1 VSGLEEILRGR
12 IHKYGDNVDTDSII
26 PGRFLKEMDPKKLAE
41 HAMEGI
47 DPNFVKKV
55 KPGDFVVAGRN
66 FGCGSS
72 REHAPIALRYAGI
85 KAVLAKSFARIFYR
99 NAIDGGHLIP
109 IEIDDS
115 VYEKLSDGDEIE
127 VDVSKGI
134 IRNLTK
140 NEFYNIRP
148 IPELVMKIIKAGGI
162 FMFRYETEGV

>member
-1 VSGLEEILRGR
+1 MIELEEILRGR
-12 IHKYGDNVDTDSII
+12 VHKYGDNVDTDAII

-55 KPGDFVVAGRN
+55 RPGDFIVAGKN

-72 REHAPIALRYAGI
+72 REHAPIALRYSGI

-99 NAIDGGHLIP
+99 NAVDGGHLIP
-109 IEIDDS
+109 IEIDNN
-115 VYEKLSDGDEIE
+115 VYERLSDGDEIE
-127 VDVSKGI
+127 IDISKGI

-140 NEFYNIRP
+140 GEVYNIRP

-162 FMFRYETEGV
+162 FMFKHE

>member
-1 VSGLEEILRGR
+1 MRGR
-12 IHKYGDNVDTDSII
+12 VHKYGDNVDTDSII

-47 DPNFVKKV
+47 DPDFVKKV
-55 KPGDFVVAGRN
+55 RPGDFVVAGKN

-99 NAIDGGHLIP
+99 NAVDGGHLIP
-109 IEIDDS
+109 IEIDNN
-115 VYEKLSDGDEIE
+115 VYERLSDGDEIE

-134 IRNLTK
+134 VRNSTK
-140 NEFYNIRP
+140 GEVYNIRP

-162 FMFRYETEGV
+162 FMFKHE

>member
-1 VSGLEEILRGR
+1 MIELEEILRGR
-12 IHKYGDNVDTDSII
+12 VHKYGDNVDTDAII

-55 KPGDFVVAGRN
+55 KPGDFIVAGKN

-72 REHAPIALRYAGI
+72 REHAPIALRYSGI

-99 NAIDGGHLIP
+99 NAVDGGHLIP
-109 IEIDDS
+109 IEIDNN
-115 VYEKLSDGDEIE
+115 VYERLSDGDEIE
-127 VDVSKGI
+127 IDISKGI

-140 NEFYNIRP
+140 GEVYNIRP

-162 FMFRYETEGV
+162 FMFKHE

>member
-1 VSGLEEILRGR
+1 MRGR
-12 IHKYGDNVDTDSII
+12 VHKYGDNVDTDSII

-47 DPNFVKKV
+47 DPDFVKKV
-55 KPGDFVVAGRN
+55 RPGDFVVAGKN

-99 NAIDGGHLIP
+99 NAVDGGHLIP
-109 IEIDDS
+109 IEIDNN
-115 VYEKLSDGDEIE
+115 VYERLSDGDEIE

-134 IRNLTK
+134 VRNLTK
-140 NEFYNIRP
+140 GEVYNIRP

-162 FMFRYETEGV
+162 FMFKHE

>member
-1 VSGLEEILRGR
+1 MEGVLRGR
-12 IHKYGDNVDTDSII
+12 VHKYGDNVDTDSII

-47 DPNFVKKV
+47 DPDFVKKV
-55 KPGDFVVAGRN
+55 RPGDFVVAGKN

-99 NAIDGGHLIP
+99 NAVDGGHLIP
-109 IEIDDS
+109 IEIDNN
-115 VYEKLSDGDEIE
+115 VYERLSDGDEIE

-140 NEFYNIRP
+140 GEVYNIRP

-162 FMFRYETEGV
+162 FMFKHE

>member
-1 VSGLEEILRGR
+1 MRGR
-12 IHKYGDNVDTDSII
+12 VHKYGDNVDTDSII
-26 PGRFLKEMDPKKLAE
+26 PGRFLKEMDPKRLAE

-47 DPNFVKKV
+47 DPDFVKKV
-55 KPGDFVVAGRN
+55 KPGDFIVAGKN

-99 NAIDGGHLIP
+99 NAVDGGHLIP
-109 IEIDDS
+109 IEIDNN
-115 VYEKLSDGDEIE
+115 VYERLSDGDEIE

-140 NEFYNIRP
+140 GELYNIKP

-162 FMFRYETEGV
+162 FMFKQE

>member
-1 VSGLEEILRGR
+1 MEGVLRGCV
-12 IHKYGDNVDTDSII
+12 HKYGDNVDTDSII

-47 DPNFVKKV
+47 DPDFVKKV
-55 KPGDFVVAGRN
+55 RPGDFVVAGKN

-99 NAIDGGHLIP
+99 NAVDGGHLIP
-109 IEIDDS
+109 IEIDNN
-115 VYEKLSDGDEIE
+115 VYERLSDGDEIE

-134 IRNLTK
+134 VRNLTK
-140 NEFYNIRP
+140 GEVYNIRP

-162 FMFRYETEGV
+162 FMFKHE

>member
-1 VSGLEEILRGR
+1 MRGR
-12 IHKYGDNVDTDSII
+12 VHKYGDNVDTDAII

-55 KPGDFVVAGRN
+55 KPGDFIVAGKN

-72 REHAPIALRYAGI
+72 REHAPIALRYSGI

-99 NAIDGGHLIP
+99 NAVDGGHLIP
-109 IEIDDS
+109 IEIDNN
-115 VYEKLSDGDEIE
+115 VYERLSDGDEIE
-127 VDVSKGI
+127 IDISKGI

-140 NEFYNIRP
+140 GEVYNIRP

-162 FMFRYETEGV
+162 FMFKHE

>member
-1 VSGLEEILRGR
+1 
-12 IHKYGDNVDTDSII
+12 
-26 PGRFLKEMDPKKLAE
+26 

-47 DPNFVKKV
+47 DPDFVKKV
-55 KPGDFVVAGRN
+55 RPGDFVVAGKN

-99 NAIDGGHLIP
+99 NAVDGGHLIP
-109 IEIDDS
+109 IEIDNN
-115 VYEKLSDGDEIE
+115 VYERLSDGDEIE

-134 IRNLTK
+134 VRNLTK
-140 NEFYNIRP
+140 GEVYNIRP

-162 FMFRYETEGV
+162 FMFKHE

>member
-1 VSGLEEILRGR
+1 MMGLEEILRGYV
-12 IHKYGDNVDTDSII
+12 HKYGDNIDTDSII

-55 KPGDFVVAGRN
+55 RPGDFVVAGKN

-109 IEIDDS
+109 IEIDDN

-127 VDVSKGI
+127 VDILKGI

-140 NEFYNIRP
+140 SEAYTIRP

-162 FMFRYETEGV
+162 FMFKHE

>member
-1 VSGLEEILRGR
+1 MEGVLRGR
-12 IHKYGDNVDTDSII
+12 VHKYGDNVDTDSII

-47 DPNFVKKV
+47 DPDFVKKV
-55 KPGDFVVAGRN
+55 RPGDFVVAGKN

-99 NAIDGGHLIP
+99 NAVDGGHLIP
-109 IEIDDS
+109 IEIDNN
-115 VYEKLSDGDEIE
+115 VYERLSDGDEIE

-134 IRNLTK
+134 VRNLTK
-140 NEFYNIRP
+140 GEVYNIRP

-162 FMFRYETEGV
+162 FMFKHE

>member
-1 VSGLEEILRGR
+1 VNLEGVLRGR
-12 IHKYGDNVDTDSII
+12 VHKYGDNVDTDSII

-47 DPNFVKKV
+47 DPDFVKKV
-55 KPGDFVVAGRN
+55 RPGDFVVAGKN

-99 NAIDGGHLIP
+99 NAVDGGHLIP
-109 IEIDDS
+109 IEIDNN
-115 VYEKLSDGDEIE
+115 VYERLSDGDEIE

-134 IRNLTK
+134 VRNLTK
-140 NEFYNIRP
+140 GEVYNIRP

-162 FMFRYETEGV
+162 FMFKHE